1 MKLVCRFVVMI
12 AITLLVMGCQRTAP
26 QASKVS
32 SQPPEIGESIKDVVT
47 RLGPPLGDEDKVTES
62 STIYVTS
69 YTDSEGTV
77 HHITVENG
85 IITKVAY
92 TGSQ

>member
-1 MKLVCRFVVMI
+1 MKLVCRFLLMI
-12 AITLLVMGCQRTAP
+12 AIMFSVIGCQKTDP

-32 SQPPEIGESIKDVVT
+32 SQPPKIGESMRDVVT
-47 RLGPPLGDEDKVTES
+47 RLGPPLGDEAKVTDS
-62 STIYVTS
+62 NTTHVTS

-85 IITKVAY
+85 TITKVSH